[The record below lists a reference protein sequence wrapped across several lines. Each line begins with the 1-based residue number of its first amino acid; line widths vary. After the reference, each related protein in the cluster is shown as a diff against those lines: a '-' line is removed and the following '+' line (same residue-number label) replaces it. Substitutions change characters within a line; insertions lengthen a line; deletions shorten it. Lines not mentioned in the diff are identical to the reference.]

1 LAQKPDAD
9 LTLLSEGPG
18 VARQRVAALTKAE
31 GDSAIKSDPRITGT
45 LRRDGR
51 GNRAMLVELAGEFD
65 IRYHKVLEN
74 VLSRCLTSGR
84 PTLVDLSRV
93 TFMDSQCVREL
104 AIHYQLGGGS
114 LALCDPSR
122 EVEFSVAAR
131 DLEGWIDFVHTTA
144 RSRPVPPIAG
154 SA

>member
-1 LAQKPDAD
+1 
-9 LTLLSEGPG
+9 
-18 VARQRVAALTKAE
+18 
-31 GDSAIKSDPRITGT
+31 
-45 LRRDGR
+45 
-51 GNRAMLVELAGEFD
+51 MLVEISGEFD
-65 IRYHKVLEN
+65 ILYQKVLEN

-84 PTLVDLSRV
+84 PSLADLSRV
-93 TFMDSQCVREL
+93 TLMNPQCVREL

-122 EVEFSVAAR
+122 EVELSVAAC

-144 RSRPVPPIAG
+144 RSRPVPPVAG

>member
-1 LAQKPDAD
+1 
-9 LTLLSEGPG
+9 

-31 GDSAIKSDPRITGT
+31 RKSAIESDPKITGT
-45 LRRDGR
+45 ARRGGR
-51 GNRAMLVELAGEFD
+51 GDRAMLVVLSGEFD
-65 IRYHKVLEN
+65 ILYQKVLEN
-74 VLSRCLTSGR
+74 VLSRSLTSGR

-122 EVEFSVAAR
+122 GVELSVAAC
-131 DLEGWIDFVHTTA
+131 DLEGCIDFV
-144 RSRPVPPIAG
+144 
-154 SA
+154 